1 MTSATTTKKKHT
13 KKDKAYIPGGF
24 STSVVTDN
32 IENTRNRSYYE
43 HKISEINRNHT
54 DTEVLILF
62 Y

>member
-32 IENTRNRSYYE
+32 IENTKTR
-43 HKISEINRNHT
+43 T
-54 DTEVLILF
+54 
-62 Y
+62 